1 MTLDHVKDG
10 FRDIGRMIADPLDI
24 LRAKDEVDGGR
35 DGSGILHH
43 VGEQL
48 TKQRCI
54 EAIDILITRPDLDGL
69 GHVAIGKTVEH
80 IPELGQD
87 EGRYV
92 KHSSHELSRQ
102 IRSLERTY
110 ALADVLCEIPNP
122 LEFACDPQDCDRLP
136 QVDGNGVPSR
146 NQRHDRFVDLSLHL
160 VDRGIGGN
168 HPPSPLLIAFT
179 QGLDRFQDLPFDKT
193 AHFRDPA
200 RESLQLRTEGR
211 DRMLEFSHC
220 CVVCSI
226 P

>member
-24 LRAKDEVDGGR
+24 LRAKDEVDGRR

-54 EAIDILITRPDLDGL
+54 KAIDILITRPDLDSL
-69 GHVAIGKTVEH
+69 GHVAIGKTVED
-80 IPELGQD
+80 IPELGED

-92 KHSSHELSRQ
+92 KHSAHELSRQ

-122 LEFACDPQDCDRLP
+122 LEFACDPQDCDGLS
-136 QVDGNGVPSR
+136 QVDSNGVPSR
-146 NQRHDRFVDLSLHL
+146 NQRHDRFVDLSLHV
-160 VDRGIGGN
+160 VDRRIGGD

-193 AHFRDPA
+193 AHFRNPA
-200 RESLQLRTEGR
+200 RESLQLRTEGG
-211 DRMLEFSHC
+211 DGMLEFSHC
-220 CVVCSI
+220 SVVCSI

>member
-1 MTLDHVKDG
+1 
-10 FRDIGRMIADPLDI
+10 MIADSLNI
-24 LRAKDEVDGGR
+24 LRAKDEVDGR
-35 DGSGILHH
+35 RHGSGILHH

-54 EAIDILITRPDLDGL
+54 EPIDILITRPDLDGL
-69 GHVAIGKTVEH
+69 CHVAIGKTVED
-80 IPELGQD
+80 IPELSQD

-92 KHSSHELSRQ
+92 QHSSHELSRQ

-136 QVDGNGVPSR
+136 QVDSNRVPSR

-179 QGLDRFQDLPFDKT
+179 QGLDRFQNLPFDKT

-211 DRMLEFSHC
+211 DRMLDFSHC